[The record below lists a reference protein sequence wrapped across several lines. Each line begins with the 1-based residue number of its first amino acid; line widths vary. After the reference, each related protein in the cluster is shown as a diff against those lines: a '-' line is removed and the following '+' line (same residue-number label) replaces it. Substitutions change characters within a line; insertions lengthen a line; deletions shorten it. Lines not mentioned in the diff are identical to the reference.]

1 MLQKILNNK
10 LIVVQFILLA
20 GLLILIRA
28 YEDQLFYD
36 PLLDFFKKDF
46 TKLRLPNFKSSYLF
60 FGLLFRYSLNTIVS
74 LGIIYVFFKD
84 VSMIQ
89 FSLLLYVI
97 LFIVLS
103 LVFFSIVYIDEGNN
117 WLLFYVRRFLIQP
130 IFILLF
136 IPGFYYQKLQK

>member
-20 GLLILIRA
+20 GLLILIRVF
-28 YEDQLFYD
+28 EDQLFYD